1 MTSVRDIAIE
11 TAARLG
17 RFIGPALLLGA
28 LCACAGVPDAAL
40 VDPAKY
46 NYHSCL
52 DLERAMKTDRDRD
65 RQLQALARKTMR
77 DQQGVVIGT
86 LSYGPEFKYLRGD
99 MALIEQ
105 VSKRKE
111 CSPPVVAQAP
121 AR

>member
-1 MTSVRDIAIE
+1 MTSARAIATK
-11 TAARLG
+11 TAARFG
-17 RFIGPALLLGA
+17 RFVGPALLLGA

-46 NYHSCL
+46 NYHSCIDL
-52 DLERAMKTDRDRD
+52 DHAMKIDRDRD
-65 RQLQALARKTMR
+65 RELQGLARKTMR
-77 DQQGVVIGT
+77 TQQGVVIGT